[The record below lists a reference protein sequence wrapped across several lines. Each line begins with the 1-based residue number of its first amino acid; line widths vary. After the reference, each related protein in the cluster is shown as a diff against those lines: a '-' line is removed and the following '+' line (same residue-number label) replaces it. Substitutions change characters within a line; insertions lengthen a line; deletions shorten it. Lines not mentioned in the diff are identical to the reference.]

1 MIFESNSPESV
12 RNLIAAGLGI
22 GFWPEKSWGG
32 PPGPQVAL
40 IPIRY
45 PVCRRDIHVI
55 ELEQAKE
62 KPVVDEFISYMCEY
76 FKSGISISD
85 KN

>member
-22 GFWPEKSWGG
+22 GFWPERSWDEQ
-32 PPGPQVAL
+32 PGPQVKL

-45 PVCRRDIHVI
+45 PVCRRD
-55 ELEQAKE
+55 
-62 KPVVDEFISYMCEY
+62 VVDDHVQAGTGEAG
-76 FKSGISISD
+76 SGRVCGLSVRVF
-85 KN
+85 